1 MARGGRREGA
11 GRRLGTPNRRTVAK
25 LIEASHALGE
35 AKKQDVPR
43 AIRTLADLMVTAMG
57 FTAHYQRK
65 MIAFEE
71 MPENAGKIPPQEIVD
86 RFMAGLH
93 TAIRAAA
100 ALAPYQDPK
109 FANIK
114 VTMSSLDMPEAPN
127 TVEGK
132 DLKIDLK
139 DPIELARI
147 YHSLVR
153 AA

>member
-25 LIEASHALGE
+25 LIEASHAVGK
-35 AKKQDVPR
+35 AKKQDLPR
-43 AIRTLADLMVTAMG
+43 AIKTLSDLMVTAVG

-65 MIAFEE
+65 MLEFEE
-71 MPENAGKIPPQEIVD
+71 AHAGEVPPQEMVE
-86 RFMAGLH
+86 RFMAGLDA
-93 TAIRAAA
+93 AIRAAA

-109 FANIK
+109 FTNIK
-114 VTMSSLDMPEAPN
+114 VAMSPLDVLETPKI
-127 TVEGK
+127 VKGK
-132 DLKIDLK
+132 DLKIDLN

-147 YHSLVR
+147 YHSVVR